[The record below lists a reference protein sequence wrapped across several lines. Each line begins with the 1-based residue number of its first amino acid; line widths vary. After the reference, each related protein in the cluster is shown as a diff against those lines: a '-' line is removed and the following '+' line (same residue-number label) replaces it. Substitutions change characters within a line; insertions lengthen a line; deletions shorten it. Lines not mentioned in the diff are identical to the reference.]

1 MRDKMRDG
9 KTIKNDIINQLAT
22 VIDPELNVD
31 VVNLGLIYEID
42 LDKDGIC
49 LINMTLTTPA
59 CPLTGYL
66 IDGIT
71 QAVKKVPE
79 VKNVDVEFV
88 WYPLWTPDRMS
99 DAAKEYFNIDTK
111 KD

>member
-1 MRDKMRDG
+1 MRDSE
-9 KTIKNDIINQLAT
+9 TIKNDIIAQLAT

-42 LDKDGIC
+42 LDEDGFC

-59 CPLTGYL
+59 CPLTEVL
-66 IDGIT
+66 ISGIT
-71 QAVKKVPE
+71 EAVKKVDE

-88 WYPLWTPDRMS
+88 WYPVWSPDRMS
-99 DAAKEYFNIDTK
+99 DAAKKYFGYK
-111 KD
+111 

>member
-1 MRDKMRDG
+1 MRDSE
-9 KTIKNDIINQLAT
+9 TIKNDIIAQLAT

-42 LDKDGIC
+42 LDEDGIC

-59 CPLTGYL
+59 CPLTEVL
-66 IDGIT
+66 ISGIT
-71 QAVKKVPE
+71 EAVKKVDE

-88 WYPLWTPDRMS
+88 WYPVWSPDLMS
-99 DAAKEYFNIDTK
+99 DAAKKYFGYK
-111 KD
+111 

>member
-1 MRDKMRDG
+1 MRDSE
-9 KTIKNDIINQLAT
+9 TIKNDIIAQLAT

-42 LDKDGIC
+42 LDEDGIC

-59 CPLTGYL
+59 CPLTEVL
-66 IDGIT
+66 ISGIT
-71 QAVKKVPE
+71 KAVKKVDE

-88 WYPLWTPDRMS
+88 WYPVWSPDRMS
-99 DAAKEYFNIDTK
+99 DAAKKYFGYK
-111 KD
+111 

>member
-1 MRDKMRDG
+1 MRDS
-9 KTIKNDIINQLAT
+9 KTIKNDIIEHLAQ

-42 LDKDGIC
+42 LDQDGIC

-59 CPLTGYL
+59 CPLTDYL
-66 IDGIT
+66 IKQIT
-71 QAVKKVPE
+71 TA

-88 WYPLWTPDRMS
+88 WYPVWTPERMS
-99 DAAKEYFNIDTK
+99 DAAKEYFKIQ
-111 KD
+111 

>member
-1 MRDKMRDG
+1 MRDSQE
-9 KTIKNDIINQLAT
+9 IKNDIIEQLAQ

-59 CPLTGYL
+59 CPLTEYL
-66 IDGIT
+66 IQAIT
-71 QAVKKVPE
+71 KAVKKVPE

-88 WYPLWTPDRMS
+88 WYPVWTPDRMS
-99 DAAKEYFNIDTK
+99 DAAKKYFNIE
-111 KD
+111 

>member
-1 MRDKMRDG
+1 MRDSE
-9 KTIKNDIINQLAT
+9 TIKNDIITQLST

-42 LDKDGIC
+42 LDEDGIC

-59 CPLTGYL
+59 CPLTEVL
-66 IDGIT
+66 ISRVT
-71 QAVKKVPE
+71 EAVKKVDE

-88 WYPLWTPDRMS
+88 WYPVWSPDRMS
-99 DAAKEYFNIDTK
+99 DAAKKYFGYDK
-111 KD
+111 KED

>member
-1 MRDKMRDG
+1 MRDG
-9 KTIKNDIINQLAT
+9 KTIKNDIIAHLAK

-31 VVNLGLIYEID
+31 IVNLGLIYGID

-59 CPLTGYL
+59 CPLTSVL
-66 IDGIT
+66 IDRIT
-71 QAVKKVPE
+71 QEVKKVDE

-88 WYPLWTPDRMS
+88 WYPVWSPDRMS
-99 DAAKEYFNIDTK
+99 DAAKKYFC
-111 KD
+111 

>member
-1 MRDKMRDG
+1 MRDSE
-9 KTIKNDIINQLAT
+9 TIKNDIIAQLAT

-42 LDKDGIC
+42 LDEDGIC

-59 CPLTGYL
+59 CPLTEVL
-66 IDGIT
+66 ISGIT
-71 QAVKKVPE
+71 EAFKKVDE

-88 WYPLWTPDRMS
+88 WYPVWSPDRMS
-99 DAAKEYFNIDTK
+99 DAAKKYFGYK
-111 KD
+111 

>member
-1 MRDKMRDG
+1 MRDS
-9 KTIKNDIINQLAT
+9 KTIKNDIIEHLAQ

-42 LDKDGIC
+42 LDQDGIC

-59 CPLTGYL
+59 CLLTDYL
-66 IDGIT
+66 IKQIT
-71 QAVKKVPE
+71 TAVKKVPE

-88 WYPLWTPDRMS
+88 WYPVWTPERMS
-99 DAAKEYFNIDTK
+99 DVAKKYFKIQ
-111 KD
+111 

>member
-1 MRDKMRDG
+1 MRNSE
-9 KTIKNDIINQLAT
+9 TIKNDIIAQLAT

-42 LDKDGIC
+42 LDEDGIC

-59 CPLTGYL
+59 CPLTEVL
-66 IDGIT
+66 ISGIT
-71 QAVKKVPE
+71 EAVKKVDE

-88 WYPLWTPDRMS
+88 WYPVWSPDRMS
-99 DAAKEYFNIDTK
+99 DAAKKYFGYK
-111 KD
+111 